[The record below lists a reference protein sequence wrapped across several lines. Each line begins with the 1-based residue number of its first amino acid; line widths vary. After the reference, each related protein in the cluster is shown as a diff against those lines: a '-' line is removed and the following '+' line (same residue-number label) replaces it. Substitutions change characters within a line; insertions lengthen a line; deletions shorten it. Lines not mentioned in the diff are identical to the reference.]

1 MPSPYLFDSQ
11 PSQPLAKAP
20 TGESWRSASYARSL
34 GSQVPGRPPA
44 CLPGQPGLP
53 AFGPTTCLAACLASP
68 FFSFVAWAFLVLA
81 ASPLSPCLPCKT
93 FLIRIQC
100 RCPPARHGPRELG
113 LRCFFGLCQ
122 SFLVIS
128 SCEKHRNIRGK
139 QKKIRGKQ
147 KKISEKHRKIR
158 GKHRKIREKHR
169 KIRGRHRKIR
179 GEHRK
184 FKES

>member
-20 TGESWRSASYARSL
+20 TGESWRSASYARSE

-68 FFSFVAWAFLVLA
+68 FFSFVAWAPLVLA

-100 RCPPARHGPRELG
+100 RCPPVRHGPRELG

-139 QKKIRGKQ
+139 AYEI
-147 KKISEKHRKIR
+147 HRKCYEN
-158 GKHRKIREKHR
+158 HRKSYEHHRNSYEHHR
-169 KIRGRHRKIR
+169 KSYEIHM
-179 GEHRK
+179 K
-184 FKES
+184 FIGHPMKFIEKL